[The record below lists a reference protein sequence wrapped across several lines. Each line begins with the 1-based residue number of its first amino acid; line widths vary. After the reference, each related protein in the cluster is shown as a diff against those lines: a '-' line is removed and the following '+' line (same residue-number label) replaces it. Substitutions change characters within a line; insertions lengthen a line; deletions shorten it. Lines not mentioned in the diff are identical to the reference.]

1 MPDVGMEMRKW
12 RPEMLGASVSLLE
25 GAVSEDAGRP
35 AWVFAGEQVG
45 GEVCGRAGAHF
56 TRCGG

>member
-1 MPDVGMEMRKW
+1 
-12 RPEMLGASVSLLE
+12 MLGASVSLLE

-35 AWVFAGEQVG
+35 AWVFAGERVG

-56 TRCGG
+56 KRCGG